1 MAISNAQSA
10 ATSAPATS
18 QSSPLV
24 MRIIG
29 AVALAHLINDLIQAV
44 LPSIYPMLKASYGL
58 TFTQIGLITLTFQ
71 LTASLLQP
79 WVGYHTDRH
88 PKPWLLPAGTVCTLI
103 GILMMSVVGSFPM
116 ILLAAGLIGVGSSTF
131 HPEASRVARLASGGR
146 FGLAQSTFQVGGNA
160 GSAFGPLL
168 AAAIII
174 PYGQGHVAWFGLFA
188 LFALF
193 VLYRISRWYANHLSL
208 FKLKQGQAATHGL
221 SKRRVIS
228 ALVVLGLLVFSKYFY
243 MASLTSYFTF
253 YLIEKFDLSVASSQ
267 LHLFL
272 FLGAVAAGTFFG
284 GPIGDKIGRKAV
296 IWFSILGVAPFT
308 LMLPHVDLFWT
319 SVLSVVIGFILASA
333 FSAIVVYAQELVPGN
348 VGMIAGV
355 FFGLMFGFGGIGA
368 ALLGHLA
375 DIHGIEY
382 VYFLCSFLPLLGVSG
397 DLSAQNQKSLT
408 LSLILSKAG
417 KSDAARHFH
426 SGCRRAA
433 APFLPAAGDEAAP
446 RASVVRYTQS
456 SRHTF
461 DIR

>member
-1 MAISNAQSA
+1 MAISNTHADT
-10 ATSAPATS
+10 TSIPATP

-44 LPSIYPMLKASYGL
+44 LPSIYPMLKDSYGL
-58 TFTQIGLITLTFQ
+58 TFTQVGLITLTFQ

-103 GILMMSVVGSFPM
+103 GIVMMSMVGSFAL
-116 ILLAAGLIGVGSSTF
+116 ILLAAALIGIGSSTF

-146 FGLAQSTFQVGGNA
+146 YGLAQSTFQVGGNA

-174 PYGQGHVAWFGLFA
+174 PYGQGNVAWFGLFA

-193 VLYRISRWYANHLSL
+193 VLYRISRWYANHLNL

-221 SKRRVIS
+221 SKGRVLS

-243 MASLTSYFTF
+243 MASFTSYFTF
-253 YLIEKFDLSVASSQ
+253 YLIEKFDLTVASSQ

-284 GPIGDKIGRKAV
+284 GPIGDRIGRKAV

-308 LMLPHVDLFWT
+308 LILPHVDLLWT
-319 SVLSVVIGFILASA
+319 SILSVVIGFILASA

-375 DIHGIEY
+375 DIRGIEY
-382 VYFLCSFLPLLGVSG
+382 VYWLCSFLPLFGV
-397 DLSAQNQKSLT
+397 LA
-408 LSLILSKAG
+408 I
-417 KSDAARHFH
+417 
-426 SGCRRAA
+426 
-433 APFLPAAGDEAAP
+433 FLP
-446 RASVVRYTQS
+446 RTKKV
-456 SRHTF
+456 
-461 DIR
+461 

>member
-1 MAISNAQSA
+1 MAISNTHADTTA
-10 ATSAPATS
+10 VPATP

-44 LPSIYPMLKASYGL
+44 LPSIYPMLKDSYGL
-58 TFTQIGLITLTFQ
+58 TFTQVGLITLTFQ
-71 LTASLLQP
+71 LTASVLQP

-103 GILMMSVVGSFPM
+103 GIVMMSMVGSFTL
-116 ILLAAGLIGVGSSTF
+116 ILLAAALIGIGSSTF

-146 FGLAQSTFQVGGNA
+146 YGLAQSTFQVGGNA

-174 PYGQGHVAWFGLFA
+174 PYGQGNVAWFGLFA

-193 VLYRISRWYANHLSL
+193 VLYRISRWYANHLNL

-221 SKRRVIS
+221 SKGRVLS

-243 MASLTSYFTF
+243 MASFTSYFTF
-253 YLIEKFDLSVASSQ
+253 YLIEKFDLTVASSQ

-284 GPIGDKIGRKAV
+284 GPIGDRIGRKAV

-308 LMLPHVDLFWT
+308 LILPHVDLLWT
-319 SVLSVVIGFILASA
+319 SILSVVIGFILASA

-375 DIHGIEY
+375 DIRGIEY
-382 VYFLCSFLPLLGVSG
+382 VYWLCSFLPLLGV
-397 DLSAQNQKSLT
+397 LA
-408 LSLILSKAG
+408 I
-417 KSDAARHFH
+417 
-426 SGCRRAA
+426 
-433 APFLPAAGDEAAP
+433 FLPRTKKA
-446 RASVVRYTQS
+446 
-456 SRHTF
+456 
-461 DIR
+461 

>member
-1 MAISNAQSA
+1 MATSNAQTA
-10 ATSAPATS
+10 ASPALATS

-29 AVALAHLINDLIQAV
+29 AVALAHLINDLIQSV
-44 LPSIYPMLKASYGL
+44 LPSIYPMLKANYGL
-58 TFTQIGLITLTFQ
+58 TFTQVGLITLTFQ

-79 WVGYHTDRH
+79 WVGYYTDRH
-88 PKPWLLPAGTVCTLI
+88 PKPYLLPAGAICTLV
-103 GILMMSVVGSFPM
+103 GILMMSQVGSFPL

-174 PYGQGHVAWFGLFA
+174 PFGQGNVAWFGLFA
-188 LFALF
+188 VFALV
-193 VLYRISRWYANHLSL
+193 VLYGISRWYANHLSL

-221 SKRRVIS
+221 SKGRVVS

-243 MASLTSYFTF
+243 MASFTSYFTF

-284 GPIGDKIGRKAV
+284 GPIGDKVGRKAV

-308 LMLPHVDLFWT
+308 LILPHVDLFWT
-319 SVLSVVIGFILASA
+319 SILSVVIGFILASA

-382 VYFLCSFLPLLGVSG
+382 VYRLCSFLPLFGV
-397 DLSAQNQKSLT
+397 LA
-408 LSLILSKAG
+408 I
-417 KSDAARHFH
+417 
-426 SGCRRAA
+426 
-433 APFLPAAGDEAAP
+433 FLPRTRKA
-446 RASVVRYTQS
+446 
-456 SRHTF
+456 
-461 DIR
+461 

>member
-1 MAISNAQSA
+1 MAISNVQTA
-10 ATSAPATS
+10 AASAPAAP

-29 AVALAHLINDLIQAV
+29 AVALAHLINDLIQSV
-44 LPSIYPMLKASYGL
+44 LPSIYPMLKANYGL
-58 TFTQIGLITLTFQ
+58 TFTQVGLITLTFQ

-88 PKPWLLPAGTVCTLI
+88 PKPWLLPAGSICTLI
-103 GILMMSVVGSFPM
+103 GIVMMSMVGSFPL
-116 ILLAAGLIGVGSSTF
+116 ILLAAALIGIGSSTF
-131 HPEASRVARLASGGR
+131 HPEASRIARLASGGR

-174 PYGQGHVAWFGLFA
+174 PFGQANVAWFGLFA
-188 LFALF
+188 VFALF
-193 VLYRISRWYANHLSL
+193 VLYRISRWYAHHLNL
-208 FKLKQGQAATHGL
+208 FKLKAGQAATHGL
-221 SKRRVIS
+221 SKGRVTS

-308 LMLPHVDLFWT
+308 LLMPHVDLFWT

-348 VGMIAGV
+348 VGMIAGI

-375 DIHGIEY
+375 DVHGIEY
-382 VYFLCSFLPLLGVSG
+382 VYFLCSFLPLFGV
-397 DLSAQNQKSLT
+397 LA
-408 LSLILSKAG
+408 I
-417 KSDAARHFH
+417 
-426 SGCRRAA
+426 
-433 APFLPAAGDEAAP
+433 FLP
-446 RASVVRYTQS
+446 RTKKV
-456 SRHTF
+456 
-461 DIR
+461 

>member
-1 MAISNAQSA
+1 MAISNVQTA
-10 ATSAPATS
+10 AASAPAAP

-29 AVALAHLINDLIQAV
+29 AVALAHLINDLIQSV
-44 LPSIYPMLKASYGL
+44 LPSIYPMLKAKYDLS
-58 TFTQIGLITLTFQ
+58 FTQVGLITLTFQ

-88 PKPWLLPAGTVCTLI
+88 PKPWLLPVGSICTLI
-103 GILMMSVVGSFPM
+103 GIVMMSMVGSFPL
-116 ILLAAGLIGVGSSTF
+116 ILLAAALIGIGSSTF
-131 HPEASRVARLASGGR
+131 HPEASRIARLASGGR

-174 PYGQGHVAWFGLFA
+174 PFGQGNVAWFGLFA
-188 LFALF
+188 VFALF
-193 VLYRISRWYANHLSL
+193 VLYRISRWHAHHLNL
-208 FKLKQGQAATHGL
+208 FKLKAGQAATHGL
-221 SKRRVIS
+221 SKGRVTS

-308 LMLPHVDLFWT
+308 LLMPHVDLFWT
-319 SVLSVVIGFILASA
+319 TLLSVLIGFILASA

-375 DIHGIEY
+375 DVHGIEY
-382 VYFLCSFLPLLGVSG
+382 VYFLCSFLPLFGV
-397 DLSAQNQKSLT
+397 LA
-408 LSLILSKAG
+408 I
-417 KSDAARHFH
+417 
-426 SGCRRAA
+426 
-433 APFLPAAGDEAAP
+433 FLPRTKKA
-446 RASVVRYTQS
+446 
-456 SRHTF
+456 
-461 DIR
+461 

>member
-1 MAISNAQSA
+1 MAISDTQVDTASI
-10 ATSAPATS
+10 PATP

-58 TFTQIGLITLTFQ
+58 TFTQVGLITLTFQ

-88 PKPWLLPAGTVCTLI
+88 PKPWLLPAGTICTLI
-103 GILMMSVVGSFPM
+103 GIVMMSMVGSFAM
-116 ILLAAGLIGVGSSTF
+116 ILLAAGLIGIGSSTF

-146 FGLAQSTFQVGGNA
+146 YGLAQSTFQVGGNA

-168 AAAIII
+168 AAAIIV
-174 PYGQGHVAWFGLFA
+174 PYGQGNVAWFGLFA

-193 VLYRISRWYANHLSL
+193 VLYRISRWYANHLNL

-221 SKRRVIS
+221 SRGRVLS
-228 ALVVLGLLVFSKYFY
+228 ALAVLGLLVFSKYFY
-243 MASLTSYFTF
+243 MASFTSYFTF

-267 LHLFL
+267 LYLFL

-284 GPIGDKIGRKAV
+284 GPIGDRIGRKAV

-308 LMLPHVDLFWT
+308 LILPHVDLLWT
-319 SVLSVVIGFILASA
+319 SILSVVIGFILASA

-375 DIHGIEY
+375 DIRGIEY
-382 VYFLCSFLPLLGVSG
+382 VYWLCSFLPLFGGL
-397 DLSAQNQKSLT
+397 A
-408 LSLILSKAG
+408 I
-417 KSDAARHFH
+417 
-426 SGCRRAA
+426 
-433 APFLPAAGDEAAP
+433 FLPK
-446 RASVVRYTQS
+446 
-456 SRHTF
+456 SRKN
-461 DIR
+461 

>member
-1 MAISNAQSA
+1 MAISNVQTA
-10 ATSAPATS
+10 AASAPAAP

-29 AVALAHLINDLIQAV
+29 AVALAHLINDLIQSV
-44 LPSIYPMLKASYGL
+44 LPSIYPMLKANYGL
-58 TFTQIGLITLTFQ
+58 TFTQVGLITLTFQ

-88 PKPWLLPAGTVCTLI
+88 PKPWLLPAGSICTLI
-103 GILMMSVVGSFPM
+103 GIVMMSMVGSFPL
-116 ILLAAGLIGVGSSTF
+116 ILLAAALIGIGSSTF
-131 HPEASRVARLASGGR
+131 HPEASRIARLASGGR

-174 PYGQGHVAWFGLFA
+174 PFGQANVAWFGLFA
-188 LFALF
+188 VFALF
-193 VLYRISRWYANHLSL
+193 VLYRISRWYAHHLNL
-208 FKLKQGQAATHGL
+208 FKLKAGQAATHGL
-221 SKRRVIS
+221 SKGRVTS

-308 LMLPHVDLFWT
+308 LLMPHVDLFWT

-382 VYFLCSFLPLLGVSG
+382 VYFLCSFLPLFGV
-397 DLSAQNQKSLT
+397 LA
-408 LSLILSKAG
+408 I
-417 KSDAARHFH
+417 
-426 SGCRRAA
+426 
-433 APFLPAAGDEAAP
+433 FLPRTKKA
-446 RASVVRYTQS
+446 
-456 SRHTF
+456 
-461 DIR
+461 